1 MKRPFIARLPIA
13 AVALALG
20 LSLPLPAADTGDAP
34 AAWTA
39 EADRLHRELQP
50 GTPER
55 WQELPWQLS
64 LLAARE
70 RALEEGKPVYMLVR
84 SGHPLGCV

>member
-1 MKRPFIARLPIA
+1 MPTA
-13 AVALALG
+13 AAATFG
-20 LSLPLPAADTGDAP
+20 LVFSLPVAAAGAEP

-39 EADRLHRELQP
+39 EARQLHLELQP
-50 GTPER
+50 AVAEP
-55 WQELPWQLS
+55 WQELPWELS

-70 RALEEGKPVYMLVR
+70 RALGEDKPVYMLVR